1 MSSPIDKQ
9 ALKSLREKRKA
20 TIDRARGTIKK
31 QNKIIRAIKDQIGQ
45 GAKSVPQIASALG
58 RETAE
63 ILLFISAL
71 RKYGEVVEA
80 AKDGDYFTYK
90 LA

>member
-1 MSSPIDKQ
+1 MSSKIDKQ
-9 ALKSLREKRKA
+9 ALKALREQRAA
-20 TIDRARGTIKK
+20 TIERAREAIKK
-31 QNKIIRAIKDQIGQ
+31 QRKIIQAIKGQIGRE
-45 GAKSVPQIASALG
+45 AKSVPEITADLGSESA
-58 RETAE
+58 EV
-63 ILLFISAL
+63 LLYVSAL

>member
-1 MSSPIDKQ
+1 MSSKIDKE
-9 ALKSLREKRKA
+9 ALKALREKRSA
-20 TIDRARGTIKK
+20 IIERAREGIKK
-31 QNKIIRAIKDQIGQ
+31 QRKIIQAIKDQIGQ
-45 GAKSVPQIASALG
+45 EAKSVPEIAAALG
-58 RETAE
+58 RESAE
-63 ILLFISAL
+63 ILLFVSAL